1 MFCLFL
7 EGILN
12 RNLLGFGVCADLQN
26 LNSVHFPSA
35 ISESFQGFIVCFRWF
50 VLLDAIWSVDAN
62 CLNCRRYLW
71 VCLNF
76 PNSVH
81 FPSAVSLILSK
92 TSTRFIFRRRH
103 PFSAYAAPAY
113 SRGFCMLPSKFFIFL
128 WGQLFVAGLAALQ
141 FWKSL
146 CYQSH
151 ESVSQ
156 WICTFCIMHWTFFL
170 KCIMDSVEKYVFSEF
185 GSHCKK
191 KRFCCLFLSAVS
203 IDYIVYLR
211 WFMNQVAAFAQAR
224 DFHFS

>member
-1 MFCLFL
+1 MHSGMVPPPQQLGSFSLGGIWLHRFTFVMFCLFL

-50 VLLDAIWSVDAN
+50 VLMDAIWSVDAN

-103 PFSAYAAPAY
+103 PFPAYAALSS
-113 SRGFCMLPSKFFIFL
+113 SRASVDASVYNFQI
-128 WGQLFVAGLAALQ
+128 
-141 FWKSL
+141 
-146 CYQSH
+146 CYG
-151 ESVSQ
+151 VN
-156 WICTFCIMHWTFFL
+156 
-170 KCIMDSVEKYVFSEF
+170 
-185 GSHCKK
+185 
-191 KRFCCLFLSAVS
+191 FLS
-203 IDYIVYLR
+203 
-211 WFMNQVAAFAQAR
+211 QG
-224 DFHFS
+224 